1 MAVHQSLPHFANPH
15 QKTLT
20 NQNLIGSQW
29 SLNIIVFIASV
40 DGRDAVIAG
49 CDLMGGVGRGMK
61 LKAEFWQETS
71 EIALYGLGGGDP
83 WQKMALHY
91 SELY

>member
-1 MAVHQSLPHFANPH
+1 M
-15 QKTLT
+15 
-20 NQNLIGSQW
+20 
-29 SLNIIVFIASV
+29 
-40 DGRDAVIAG
+40 DGRDVVIAG

-83 WQKMALHY
+83 WQKMAVHY

>member
-1 MAVHQSLPHFANPH
+1 M
-15 QKTLT
+15 
-20 NQNLIGSQW
+20 
-29 SLNIIVFIASV
+29 